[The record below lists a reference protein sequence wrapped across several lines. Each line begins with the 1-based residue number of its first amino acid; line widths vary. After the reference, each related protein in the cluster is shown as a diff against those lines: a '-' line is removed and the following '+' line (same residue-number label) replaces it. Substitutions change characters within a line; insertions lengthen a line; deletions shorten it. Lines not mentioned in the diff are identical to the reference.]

1 MEGTLE
7 AFLVFICR
15 PVIFHSL
22 SENNSLTLLGIK
34 SFVMH
39 HSDKR
44 LGFKS
49 KFGAIAALA
58 GSAVGLGNIWKFPYV
73 AGTNGGGAFLLIYIF
88 FTIAIGFPVMLA
100 EFSVGRRS
108 QQNAFGTFRTLAP
121 GTPWIFFGLLSI
133 LAASLIL
140 SFYGTVSGWTLEY
153 VWLSLNNSF
162 QGQSADEITNVFN
175 LFISHPYKAVL
186 WQTGFMLLTGA
197 IIMGGVQ
204 KGIERYS
211 KIMMP
216 LLFIIII
223 ALSINS
229 MTLSGSSEGL
239 KFLFYPDFSK
249 LTANSILSALG
260 QAFFSLSVGMGILL
274 TYASYIPKKDNLAGI
289 SLKVIITDTLVAI
302 LAGIAILPAVFSFHI
317 DPQAGPGL
325 VFLTLP
331 KVFQGL
337 PAGEVWAVLF
347 FILLTFAALTSAI
360 SLLEVPVAYLVE
372 EKKIKRPV
380 ATLAATLSITFIG
393 SFNTLSFGPLGNVRI
408 FGMSIFEACD
418 YLCSNIL
425 LPLGGILICF
435 FAGWYLDKAA
445 LYNEI
450 SNGGSLKIRFFKLYT
465 FILKY
470 IAPVCILLILLNAV
484 GIL

>member
-1 MEGTLE
+1 
-7 AFLVFICR
+7 
-15 PVIFHSL
+15 
-22 SENNSLTLLGIK
+22 
-34 SFVMH
+34 MH
-39 HSDKR
+39 KHHTR
-44 LGFKS
+44 IGFKS

-73 AGTNGGGAFLLIYIF
+73 AGTNGGGAFLLVYIF

-100 EFSVGRRS
+100 EFSLGRRS
-108 QQNAFGTFRTLAP
+108 QQNAFGTFKVLAP
-121 GTPWIFFGLLSI
+121 GTKWFFFGILSI
-133 LAASLIL
+133 IAAALIL

-153 VWLSLNNSF
+153 VWLSLTNSF
-162 QGQSADEITNVFN
+162 KGQNAEDINAIFN
-175 LFISHPYKAVL
+175 NFISHPYKAVL
-186 WQTGFMLLTGA
+186 WQVGFMFLTGA

-229 MTLSGSSEGL
+229 LSLNGSSEGL
-239 KFLFYPDFSK
+239 KFLFFPKFGD
-249 LTANSILSALG
+249 LTGDSILAALG

-274 TYASYIPKKDNLAGI
+274 TYASYIPKQDNLVNI
-289 SLKVIITDTLVAI
+289 SLKVIVTDTLVAI
-302 LAGIAILPAVFSFHI
+302 LAGVAILPAVFSFNI

-337 PAGEVWAVLF
+337 PAGEIWAILF

-372 EKKIKRPV
+372 EKKLKRPL
-380 ATLAATLSITFIG
+380 ATIIATLSITFIG
-393 SFNTLSFGPLGNVRI
+393 IFNTLSFGPLREVRI
-408 FGMSIFEACD
+408 FGMSIFDATD
-418 YLCSNIL
+418 YLCSNLL
-425 LPLGGILICF
+425 LPLGGILICI
-435 FAGWYLDKAA
+435 FAGWYLDKAI
-445 LYNEI
+445 LYSEI
-450 SNGGSLKIRFFKLYT
+450 SNEGKLKIYFFKTYI

-470 IAPVCILLILLNAV
+470 IAPVCILMILLNV
-484 GIL
+484 LGILK